1 MLTCRDLT
9 EIVTDYVEGRMGVW
23 DRLRFQLHIGMCS
36 SCREYVRQMQVTRA
50 VVGHVPAQPIPD
62 DVKEELIKR
71 FRDWKDGGDVAP
83 PALTPDESKR

>member
-23 DRLRFQLHIGMCS
+23 DRLRFQLHIGMCTA
-36 SCREYVRQMQVTRA
+36 CREYVRQMQVTRA
-50 VVGHVPAQPIPD
+50 VVGHVHAPPIPD
-62 DVKEELIKR
+62 EVKEELIKR
-71 FRDWKDGGDVAP
+71 FRDWKEGDDVAP